1 MLKYQRV
8 TKLRA
13 NGPET
18 CLFSEGKKKKQQQ
31 SKWFWN
37 YISAVVVPDSIPT
50 GVKQCS
56 EGVCFLNTT
65 CAAREGGGEGG
76 ADKQAK
82 GSTFL
87 NSCPY
92 FNLFEIFALNSI
104 DIVSL

>member
-8 TKLRA
+8 AKLGA

-18 CLFSEGKKKKQQQ
+18 CLFSEGEKKKQQQ
-31 SKWFWN
+31 SKWFRN

-65 CAAREGGGEGG
+65 CAAREGGRGE

-92 FNLFEIFALNSI
+92 FNLLEIFALNSI